1 MQQAQQT
8 TSGTGTTAA
17 KEIGAALRESLT
29 WRSIGPHRG
38 GRVVAVAG
46 DPRDPM
52 TFYFG
57 ACAGGVWKTTDG
69 GTNWECIT
77 DGFFQMA
84 AVGALAVSASD
95 PNILYVG
102 TGEPTIRGNVSHG
115 DGVYKSTDG
124 GKTWTNTG
132 LAETRH
138 ISKIRIHATNPDV
151 VYVAALG
158 HAWGPNAERGV
169 YRSTD
174 GGKSW
179 QQVLFRS
186 ETAGA
191 IDLSM
196 DPGNPR
202 VLYAAFWEGGRTP
215 WSLNSGGPG
224 SSLYKSSDGGDTW
237 TELTR
242 NPGLPTGVIGK
253 IGVAVSPARPERV
266 WALVEAEDGAL
277 FRSDDGGATWQRGS
291 EQPGLRWRAWYY
303 NHVIADPQD
312 ADTVYVMNGEAW
324 KSTDGGKTFVSFPTP
339 HGDNHDLW
347 IDPRNTRRMINGN
360 DGGACVSFNG
370 TDSFTTIINQPTAQ
384 FYHVITDRQKPYR
397 VYGSQQDNSALSL
410 PAFSPTGAITETEW
424 FVPGGGESGYIAL
437 LPKNPDVIFGG
448 AIGSGAGNGRLT
460 RFDRRTGQQRNVT
473 VWPHVT
479 GMGNGANE
487 LKYRF
492 QWTFPLMFS
501 PHDPDA
507 LYTASNVVHR
517 SRDEGG
523 SWEVISPDLT
533 RADATKMTPSGGPIT
548 KDNTG
553 AEVYGTIFAL
563 TESPREAGVFWAG
576 SDDGLIHLSRDG
588 GANWTNI
595 TPKEL
600 PEWSLISVIEAS
612 PHDPATAYVAA
623 TRYKH
628 DDCHPLLYKTTDY
641 GATWTAIN
649 EGLPAD
655 AITRVVREDPSQ
667 RGLLY
672 CGTETG
678 VFVSFDNGAHWQS
691 FQSNLPVC
699 PIHDLYIEDS
709 DLITATHGRS
719 FWILDDLAPLRQYA
733 LQGVRGGE
741 NAVHLFTPRP
751 YVRLRASRGF
761 GSAPGTAM
769 SYRNAGPLP
778 ITYRRRTKAD
788 GTTEDVLIN
797 AGQNPPDGVIV
808 RYFLPETPA
817 GRVTLTFLD
826 GAGKE
831 IRTFS
836 SKTPKAAAASEEVR
850 EPGAEEESAPQT
862 EQGPWLPATPGLH
875 TFVWDTQYPPA
886 TKIPGDTATEEALAG
901 PQAVPGQCTARLTVG
916 EVTQTVAVSIAPDPR
931 VTLSAADT
939 QAQFDLL
946 LAIRDKLTETQ
957 DAILAIR
964 EMRTQAKDWAR
975 RLTGQGDAEAVAAAR
990 AINAKL
996 APIEAALM
1004 QEKAADPRQFPIA
1017 LNGKLATL
1025 AGFVAGVDAP
1035 PTRQTAEVFAE
1046 LSALIDAQ
1054 LAQVREI
1061 VAAEVTAF
1069 NGHMHVAALPAV
1081 VVPRAFTPAVT
1092 PTT

>member
-1 MQQAQQT
+1 MQQTQQT
-8 TSGTGTTAA
+8 TSGSGTTAA
-17 KEIGAALRESLT
+17 GEIGTALGNSLT

-38 GRVVAVAG
+38 GRVVTVAG

-69 GTNWECIT
+69 GTNWECVT
-77 DGFFQMA
+77 DGFFKTA
-84 AVGALAVSASD
+84 AVGALAVSESD
-95 PNILYVG
+95 PNVLYVG

-124 GKTWTNTG
+124 GKTWANTG

-138 ISKIRIHATNPDV
+138 ISKIRIHPTNPDV

-179 QQVLFRS
+179 QQILFRS

-191 IDLSM
+191 IDLSIA
-196 DPGNPR
+196 PGNPR

-224 SSLYKSSDGGDTW
+224 SSLYKSADGGDTW

-253 IGVAVSPARPERV
+253 IGVAVSPAHPERV

-291 EQPGLRWRAWYY
+291 EQPGLRWRSWYY
-303 NHVIADPQD
+303 NHVIADPQN

-347 IDPRNTRRMINGN
+347 IDPQNTRRMINGN

-384 FYHVITDRQKPYR
+384 FYHVITDGQKPYR

-437 LPKNPDVIFGG
+437 LPKNPDIIFGG

-473 VWPHVT
+473 VWPHVA
-479 GMGNGANE
+479 GMGNGASE

-507 LYTASNVVHR
+507 LYTASNVVHC

-533 RADATKMTPSGGPIT
+533 RADVTKMAPSGGPIT

-563 TESPREAGVFWAG
+563 VESPREAGIFWAG

-588 GANWTNI
+588 GANWTNV
-595 TPKEL
+595 TPKEM
-600 PEWSLISVIEAS
+600 PEWALVSMIEAS
-612 PHDPATAYVAA
+612 PHDPATAYIAV

-628 DDCHPLLYKTTDY
+628 DDCRPLLYKTSDY

-649 EGLPAD
+649 DGLPAD

-709 DLITATHGRS
+709 DLIAATHGRS
-719 FWILDDLAPLRQYA
+719 FWVLDDLEPLRQYA

-741 NAVHLFTPRP
+741 NAAHLFTPRTH
-751 YVRLRASRGF
+751 VRLRASRGF

-808 RYFLPETPA
+808 RYFLPKAPE

-836 SKTPKAAAASEEVR
+836 SKTPKAIAPSEEVR
-850 EPGAEEESAPQT
+850 EAGAEEESAPQT

-875 TFVWDTQYPPA
+875 TFIWDTQYPPA
-886 TKIPGDTATEEALAG
+886 TKVPGDTATEEALAG
-901 PQAVPGQCTARLTVG
+901 PQAVPGQYTARLTVG
-916 EVTQTVAVSIAPDPR
+916 DVTQTVAVIIASDPR
-931 VTLSAADT
+931 VTASTADA

-946 LAIRDKLTETQ
+946 LAIRDKLSETH

-975 RLTGQGDAEAVAAAR
+975 RLTGQGDTEAVAAAR

-996 APIEAALM
+996 APIEAALI
-1004 QEKAADPRQFPIA
+1004 QAKAADPRQFPIA

-1025 AGFVAGVDAP
+1025 AGFAAGVDAA
-1035 PTRQTAEVFAE
+1035 PTRQTGEVFAE

-1069 NGHMHVAALPAV
+1069 NGHMHVAALPTV
-1081 VVPRAFTPAVT
+1081 IVPRAFTPEVASVR
-1092 PTT
+1092 